1 MTFRGVRIP
10 RLTLFTGPNCSLCDV
25 NISSAEYKIPTDG
38 YVQVAKSTL
47 ARVRQSVS
55 YSVENNSFHSFSLL
69 SIQRHFELDTVNIQ
83 EPGQERWKKEYVY
96 WIPALRLD
104 GKEIAKGRWDD
115 QTVIQALDQW
125 NQLQQ
130 ETLPEKH

>member
-1 MTFRGVRIP
+1 M
-10 RLTLFTGPNCSLCDV
+10 
-25 NISSAEYKIPTDG
+25 
-38 YVQVAKSTL
+38 
-47 ARVRQSVS
+47 
-55 YSVENNSFHSFSLL
+55 
-69 SIQRHFELDTVNIQ
+69 QRHFELDTVNIQ

-130 ETLPEKH
+130 ETLPEKP